1 MAWKVLKQFN
11 AQSAT
16 VWVEKVNSD
25 DTVDKFSTKT
35 AANAKMAELEAA
47 DNSRLY
53 KVVKV
58 KDGVFYCKKRE
69 ARYNL
74 YATTCCGMNKVTK
87 S

>member
-16 VWVEKVNSD
+16 VWVEKINPD

-35 AANAKMAELEAA
+35 AANARMAELEAA

-58 KDGVFYCKKRE
+58 
-69 ARYNL
+69 
-74 YATTCCGMNKVTK
+74 
-87 S
+87 

>member
-1 MAWKVLKQFN
+1 MAWKEFKQFK

-16 VWVEKVNSD
+16 VWGEKNDSD
-25 DTVDKFSTKT
+25 DNVDKFSTKT

-58 KDGVFYCKKRE
+58 
-69 ARYNL
+69 
-74 YATTCCGMNKVTK
+74 
-87 S
+87 